1 MKTLRRKREGSETPV
16 FNKDSKVK
24 LTVESVSRAF
34 SDIPSNKDFA
44 RTTFVKSDIKFTS
57 CQIPRPVSAIQPNG
71 QAINNTL
78 NYLKMHEELKLKSI
92 IFLIIF

>member
-34 SDIPSNKDFA
+34 TDIPLESQFG
-44 RTTFVKSDIKFTS
+44 RTIFVKSDIKFTNAP
-57 CQIPRPVSAIQPNG
+57 ITRPITSTQPDEHPVNG
-71 QAINNTL
+71 TL
-78 NYLKMHEELKLKSI
+78 AYLKMHEELRLKSI
-92 IFLIIF
+92 IF